1 MLNDL
6 QLIDALETARPIYEI
21 PDDDLVGE
29 VLIPALAAADSVDIA
44 VGFFTSQCL
53 AQIAP
58 GLAGLIDRR
67 IRCRLL
73 VSPEISDEDRYAIE
87 RGLTAPEQVLDNFML
102 NLIAQAD
109 ADPIA
114 AHAADCLA
122 YLVAA
127 GTFDIRCVLMER
139 GMFHKKA
146 WTIRAVDQRLGIH
159 GSGNLTTRGLLVN
172 GEQMTIDRPWM
183 DGDAAAQRVE
193 QLATSFQQHWDN
205 QKPGRLTI
213 TPHQLINLL
222 KQRPAAPPPTTDDF
236 WSAWAAARNAG
247 LAPELP
253 PNITQ
258 RPGAKRLAIPSW
270 LDWQRPPYEHQAAA
284 IASLEARDVTGI
296 VAMATGGGK
305 TKTALVAITRLQQR
319 SDRPLLVLILVPTK
333 TLAAQWGDEVRDFGV
348 APHLL
353 TGPTPTQRRRIYE
366 DVELSLRTS
375 EPRTEVLIAVN
386 LDDDLRAFLER
397 ASEFALTALVADEA
411 HNYGAAG
418 FISNPPSG
426 FQHRIALSATPIR
439 QYDDEGTRH
448 LFDYFETEGE
458 PAFTFTLND
467 AIRVGCLTPYR
478 YQIHTVSLTDEELD
492 KYQDLTEQLVRAGF
506 SRDDGAGTGV
516 LTERQEQL
524 LRERRALV
532 EQADGKIDALRELLV
547 RQASTLS
554 HTLIYCS
561 AKATK
566 PPHERRQIELARE
579 VLRDL
584 RISTHMYTSVET
596 SRQDSRAFLR
606 QFADGELQ
614 TLLAMKVLDEGVDV
628 PAAHQ
633 AFLLASSTVE
643 REWIQ
648 RRGRILR
655 KSPGKTIADLH
666 DFIVTP
672 PNPTDKTGAGL
683 LRSELRRA
691 EHFARDSAN
700 YYDDGGPADVIH
712 SIEQSL

>member
-1 MLNDL
+1 VTNDVRL
-6 QLIDALETARPIYEI
+6 FDALEVARPVYEI

-58 GLAGLIDRR
+58 GLADLIDRR
-67 IRCRLL
+67 VKCRLL
-73 VSPEISDEDRYAIE
+73 VSPEITDEDRDAID
-87 RGLTAPEQVLDNFML
+87 RGLSAPEEVLDSFML
-102 NLIAQAD
+102 HLIAQAD
-109 ADPIA
+109 ADPIS

-139 GMFHKKA
+139 GMFHKKS
-146 WTIRAVDQRLGIH
+146 WTIYANTLRLGVH

-172 GEQMTIDRPWM
+172 GEQMTIDRPWR

-193 QLATSFQQHWDN
+193 QLAKSFQEHWEN

-213 TPHQLINLL
+213 TPHQLVSLL

-236 WSAWAAARNAG
+236 WSAWSAARDAG

-253 PNITQ
+253 PNLTH

-270 LDWQRPPYEHQAAA
+270 LDWQRPPYQHQAKA
-284 IASLEARDVTGI
+284 IEALEARNVTGI

-305 TKTALVAITRLQQR
+305 TKTALVAVTRLQQR
-319 SDRPLLVLILVPTK
+319 SGRPLLVTILVPTK
-333 TLAAQWGDEVRDFGV
+333 TLAFQWADEVRDFGV
-348 APHLL
+348 SPHVL
-353 TGPTPTQRRRIYE
+353 TGPTLAQRRRIYE
-366 DVELSLRTS
+366 DVELSLRAS
-375 EPRTEVLIAVN
+375 EPRTEVLIAVSV
-386 LDDDLRAFLER
+386 DDDLRSFLGR
-397 ASEFALTALVADEA
+397 AADFAQTVLVADEA

-418 FISNPPSG
+418 FITNPPTG
-426 FQHRIALSATPIR
+426 IEHRIALSATPIR
-439 QYDDEGTRH
+439 QYDHEGTRL
-448 LFDYFETEGE
+448 LFDYFETEGD

-467 AIRVGCLTPYR
+467 AIRAGCLTPYR
-478 YQIHTVSLTDEELD
+478 YHIHPVQFTDEELD
-492 KYQDLTEQLVRAGF
+492 RYEQLTEQLIRSGF
-506 SRDDGAGTGV
+506 RQDDGVDAG
-516 LTERQEQL
+516 LSERQKQL
-524 LRERRALV
+524 LRERRALI
-532 EQADGKIDALRELLV
+532 EQAEGKIGALKSILSAD
-547 RQASTLS
+547 ASTIS

-561 AKATK
+561 AKAVK

-584 RISTHMYTSVET
+584 RISTHMYTAVET
-596 SRQDSRAFLR
+596 SKSDSRAFLR
-606 QFADGELQ
+606 RFSDGDLQ

-628 PAAHQ
+628 PAAHR

-655 KSPGKTIADLH
+655 NAPGKVIADLH
-666 DFIVTP
+666 DFIVMP
-672 PNPTDKTGAGL
+672 PDPNSKSAARL

-691 EHFARDSAN
+691 EQFAQDSAN
-700 YYDDGGPADVIH
+700 YYDVGGPGELIH
-712 SIEQSL
+712 SIEQLL